1 MSELNASNLRKEHGN
16 EGPDLVGVTELTSPY
31 YMVPP
36 SGTTAERP
44 QNPSPGTLRFN
55 TDIGSLEYFKGDT
68 LGWESID
75 RTTPN
80 LGGGTGSNT
89 GLGVRGFIGGGNGPT
104 PAANTMNNTI
114 DFITISTF
122 GNAQDFG
129 DLTRAST
136 GASGS
141 SSRTRGLFT
150 NRRVFPNPGGYYNE
164 MDYITLAS
172 LGNAQDFGDAVNTNG
187 YGRAFSNQ
195 IRSVNA
201 LLSSYNYMDY
211 VTIATTGNGV
221 DFGDMT
227 EVHEAGAALASTTR
241 GVMAGGQSKNVID
254 YVTIMTTGNAL
265 DFGDMSTTTSTSQGM
280 ANATRGV
287 IKWRDTPAYTNAIDY
302 LTIATKGNSTDFG
315 DFINNSASGVGC
327 ASPTRGCFC
336 GGYGSPAFRSDIGS
350 IEIPTTGNALDF
362 GDLTYTADWAA
373 GSSSG
378 HGGL

>member
-1 MSELNASNLRKEHGN
+1 MSEFNASNFKKEEGGQ
-16 EGPDLVGVTELTSPY
+16 GPDIIGTAELTSPY
-31 YMVPP
+31 FMVPP
-36 SGTTAERP
+36 SGTTAQRP
-44 QNPSPGTLRFN
+44 AGCAPGTLRFN

-75 RTTPN
+75 RVSPN

-89 GLGVRGFIGGGNGPT
+89 GTGARGFIGGGNGPT
-104 PAANTMNNTI
+104 PAANTMHNTI

-136 GASGS
+136 AASGS

-150 NRRVFPNPGGYYNE
+150 NRRTFPSPDSYFNE
-164 MDYITLAS
+164 IDYITIAS
-172 LGNAQDFGDAVNTNG
+172 LGNAIDFGDAVLVNG

-201 LLSSYNYMDY
+201 LLSSVNSMGY
-211 VTIATTGNGV
+211 VTIASTGNAV
-221 DFGDMT
+221 DFGDTT
-227 EVHEAGAALASTTR
+227 ESHESGAAFASTTR

-254 YVTIMTTGNAL
+254 FVTIMTTGNAT
-265 DFGDMSTTTSTSQGM
+265 DFGDMNTATSTSQGM
-280 ANATRGV
+280 ANSTRGV
-287 IKWRDTPAYTNAIDY
+287 IKKRLTPSYTNAIDY
-302 LTIATKGNSTDFG
+302 LTIATTGNSIDFG
-315 DFINNSASGVGC
+315 DFINNTASGVGC

-336 GGYGSPAFRSDIGS
+336 GGYGSPAFRTDIGS

-362 GDLTYTADWAA
+362 GDLTYTADHAA
-373 GSSSG
+373 GSSNA

>member
-1 MSELNASNLRKEHGN
+1 MSEFNASNFKKEEGGQ
-16 EGPDLVGVTELTSPY
+16 GPDIIGTTEFTSPY
-31 YMVPP
+31 FMVPP
-36 SGTTAERP
+36 SGTTAQRP
-44 QNPSPGTLRFN
+44 SGCAPGTLRFN

-75 RTTPN
+75 RVSPN
-80 LGGGTGSNT
+80 LGGGTGSNI
-89 GLGVRGFIGGGNGPT
+89 GFGVRGFIGGGNGPT
-104 PAANTMNNTI
+104 PATNTMNNTI

-150 NRRVFPNPGGYYNE
+150 NRRTFPSPDSYFNE
-164 MDYITLAS
+164 IDYITIAS
-172 LGNAQDFGDAVNTNG
+172 LGNAIDFGDAVLVNG

-201 LLSSYNYMDY
+201 LLSSVNSMGY
-211 VTIATTGNGV
+211 VTIASTGNAV
-221 DFGDMT
+221 DFGDTT
-227 EVHEAGAALASTTR
+227 ESHESGAAFASTTR

-254 YVTIMTTGNAL
+254 FVTIMTTGNAT
-265 DFGDMSTTTSTSQGM
+265 DFGDMNTATSTSQGM
-280 ANATRGV
+280 ANSTRGV
-287 IKWRDTPAYTNAIDY
+287 IKKRLTPSYTNAIDY
-302 LTIATKGNSTDFG
+302 LTIATTGNSIDFG
-315 DFINNSASGVGC
+315 DFINNTASGVGC

-336 GGYGSPAFRSDIGS
+336 GGYGSPAFRTDIGS

-362 GDLTYTADWAA
+362 GDLTYTADHAA